1 MPTLELLRRKID
13 TATDLQSV
21 VTTMKTLA
29 AVRIHQ
35 YQRAADAL
43 NDYNRTIELGLQV
56 ILRDRQLHKLPC
68 RKLPP
73 CDSTNGKPEAYPTS
87 QASHHGV
94 IVLGSDQGMCGQ
106 FNEQIA
112 NHAMQ
117 QRAKDSPRRPEAL
130 WIVGSRVA
138 FLLTDNGWSID
149 QAFRIPTSVPEIADC
164 VSDLLTAVER
174 LRETRNLTTLWIY
187 SNIRSSAGS
196 YQTNTKQLLP
206 VNLAWLQEL
215 SVKKWESPSL
225 PTFGGDREELFSLLV
240 RQSLYVSLYQAC
252 AESLASENAS
262 RIAAMQAAEQNIED
276 TLDELNTAF
285 KTQRQTAITEE
296 LLDVVIGFEALTS
309 GE

>member
-1 MPTLELLRRKID
+1 MPTLELLRRKIE

-43 NDYNRTIELGLQV
+43 KDYNQTIQLGLQV
-56 ILRDRQLHKLPC
+56 ILKEQRLRQLPASEWSGENTA
-68 RKLPP
+68 RN
-73 CDSTNGKPEAYPTS
+73 DAEES
-87 QASHHGV
+87 SHHGV
-94 IVLGSDQGMCGQ
+94 IVIGSDQGMCGQ

-112 NHAMQ
+112 THALEHH
-117 QRAKDSPRRPEAL
+117 AHHCPRPPEAL

-138 FLLTDNGWSID
+138 FLLTDSGWTVEE
-149 QAFRIPTSVPEIADC
+149 AFRIPTSVPEIAGC
-164 VSDLLTAVER
+164 VSDLLTAVES
-174 LRETRNLTTLWIY
+174 LREQRHLTTLRIH

-196 YQTNTKQLLP
+196 YQPNTTQLLP
-206 VNLAWLQEL
+206 IDLAWLQQL
-215 SVKKWESPSL
+215 SSEPWESPCL
-225 PTFGGDREELFSLLV
+225 PTFGGDREELFSLLI

-262 RIAAMQAAEQNIED
+262 RIAAMQAAEKNIEE

-285 KTQRQTAITEE
+285 KTQRQTSITEE

-309 GE
+309 GS

>member
-1 MPTLELLRRKID
+1 MPTLEHLRRKID

-56 ILRDRQLHKLPC
+56 ILRDQKWSKVTAC
-68 RKLPP
+68 E
-73 CDSTNGKPEAYPTS
+73 SANGNLGAYTPSKT
-87 QASHHGV
+87 SHHGV
-94 IVLGSDQGMCGQ
+94 IVIGSDQGMCGQ

-112 NHAMQ
+112 SHAVQ
-117 QRAKDSPRRPEAL
+117 QHTKYSPRRPEAL

-149 QAFRIPTSVPEIADC
+149 ESFRIPSSVPEIADC

-174 LRETRNLTTLWIY
+174 VREARNLTTLQIY
-187 SNIRSSAGS
+187 SNIRSSASS

-206 VNLAWLQEL
+206 INLAWLQEL

-309 GE
+309 